1 VREGGR
7 AAVTHW
13 QLLERFSGRD
23 FAKQDGKPIASL
35 IACTLD
41 TGRTHQIRVHLAHID
56 HPILGD
62 ATYAGGFKT
71 KASLLSPDARA
82 ALDALGRQAL
92 HAYRLAFAHPDTGAV
107 MEFQSDLPADLRR
120 LHKALAAPA

>member
-1 VREGGR
+1 MREGGR

-13 QLLERFSGRD
+13 QLLERFAGR
-23 FAKQDGKPIASL
+23 DGKPIASL

-41 TGRTHQIRVHLAHID
+41 TGRTHQIRVHLAHIG

-62 ATYAGGFKT
+62 ATYSGGFKT
-71 KASLLSPDARA
+71 KASLLSPDARE

-92 HAYRLAFAHPDTGAV
+92 HAYRLAFAHPETGAL
-107 MEFQSDLPADLRR
+107 MEFQSELSADLRR
-120 LHKALAAPA
+120 LHKALAAPVSA